1 MSTELLKS
9 LLFFILAI
17 SIAYPLNSIE
27 LSQVL
32 DNSLK
37 HNNLQSALVGVKII
51 DSQSNT
57 VIFSRNAD
65 KSFVPASNTKLLT
78 GIAGLLFLGKDFRFE
93 TKLY

>member
-1 MSTELLKS
+1 MSTKLLKS
-9 LLFFILAI
+9 LLFFILAV

-27 LSQVL
+27 LNQVL

-57 VIFSRNAD
+57 IIFFQEILTKASYLLVILN
-65 KSFVPASNTKLLT
+65 
-78 GIAGLLFLGKDFRFE
+78 
-93 TKLY
+93 Y